1 MSIVAPWQGPLMFKR
16 YHKLVTIGLV
26 LIDVLLINAAF
37 SLAYWVRYELQ
48 WFRAVDMTYY
58 APFQRYIPFAIVL
71 TILLLIMYRLG
82 GVYRQRRGASWFD
95 EAYAIL
101 NGTTT
106 GIVFMVFIAYFYR
119 PLSYSRLIF
128 FYAGGFIVLLLS
140 LSRLGKAW
148 LWGHLRRKGI
158 GVDRI
163 LIVGAGEI
171 GRTLMRHIVAQPELG
186 YRVVGFVDD
195 DPQRGSTDIGR
206 FRALGGIPN
215 LPCLIQEEQVD
226 EVLITLPWTYHRKIL
241 AIVDQCEREQARARI
256 VPDLFQ
262 LALSRVDVDNIGG
275 VPVIGLRE
283 PTIGVWQRAFKR
295 SLDLIV
301 ALAGLV
307 FLFPLFLLI
316 GLVIKLD
323 SPGPVLFTQARMG
336 HGGREFTIRKFR
348 SMRQGAE
355 EEKEELAGLNE
366 ASGPIFKIRDDP
378 RLTPVGR
385 VLRRWSLDELP
396 QLYNV
401 LRGEMSLVGP
411 RPATPAEVAQY
422 EDWHLKRLA
431 VRPGITGLWQVR
443 GRSELPFGEMV
454 LLDIYYVE
462 NWSPALDAKI
472 LLRTLPKWLSGEGA
486 Y

>member
-1 MSIVAPWQGPLMFKR
+1 MDA
-16 YHKLVTIGLV
+16 
-26 LIDVLLINAAF
+26 LLINSAF
-37 SLAYWVRYELQ
+37 ILAYWLRYRLQ
-48 WFRAVDMTYY
+48 WFRAVGEAYY
-58 APFQRYIPFAIVL
+58 APFQRYIPFAVVL
-71 TILLLIMYRLG
+71 TILLPVIYWLA
-82 GVYRQRRGASWFD
+82 GVYRQRRSPSWFD
-95 EAYAIL
+95 EVYAIL

-119 PLSYSRLIF
+119 PLAYSRLIF
-128 FYAGGFIVLLLS
+128 LYAGGFIVALLS
-140 LSRLGKAW
+140 LARLGKAW
-148 LWGHLRRKGI
+148 LWAHMRRKGI

-186 YRVVGFVDD
+186 YRAVGFVDD

-215 LPCLIQEEQVD
+215 LSRIIREEQVD

-241 AIVDQCEREQARARI
+241 SIVDQCEREQVRARI

-262 LALSRVDVDNIGG
+262 LSLSRVDVDNIGG

-283 PTIGVWQRAFKR
+283 PAIALWQRVFKR
-295 SLDLIV
+295 SLDLIA

-307 FLFPLFLLI
+307 FLSPLFLLI
-316 GLVIKLD
+316 SLAIKLD
-323 SPGPVLFTQARMG
+323 SPGPVLFSQTRVG
-336 HGGREFTIRKFR
+336 RGGREFTIHKLR
-348 SMRQGAE
+348 SMQQGAE
-355 EEKEELAGLNE
+355 EEKQELADLDE
-366 ASGPIFKIRDDP
+366 VRGPIFKIRNDP

-385 VLRRWSLDELP
+385 LLRRSSLDELP

-411 RPATPAEVAQY
+411 RPPTPGEVADY
-422 EDWHLKRLA
+422 EDWHMKRLA
-431 VRPGITGLWQVR
+431 VSPGMTGLWQVS
-443 GRSELPFGEMV
+443 GRSELPFDEMA

-472 LLRTLPKWLSGEGA
+472 LLRTVPKWLSGEGA

>member
-1 MSIVAPWQGPLMFKR
+1 MFRR
-16 YHKLVTIGLV
+16 YHRLVTISLV
-26 LIDVLLINAAF
+26 LMDVLLINTAF
-37 SLAYWVRYELQ
+37 ALAYWVRYELQ
-48 WFRAVDMTYY
+48 WFRAVDMAYY
-58 APFQRYIPFAIVL
+58 APFQRYIPFAAVL
-71 TILLLIMYRLG
+71 TILLLAIYRIE
-82 GVYRQRRGASWFD
+82 GVYRQKRGASWLD
-95 EAYAIL
+95 ETYAIL

-106 GIVFMVFIAYFYR
+106 GIVFLVFIAYFYR

-128 FYAGGFIVLLLS
+128 LYAAAFIVLLLS
-140 LSRLGKAW
+140 LGRLGKAW
-148 LWGHLRRKGI
+148 LWNHLRRRGI
-158 GVDRI
+158 GVDHI

-195 DPQRGSTDIGR
+195 DPQRGSTSIGR

-215 LPCLIQEEQVD
+215 LLRIIQEEQVD
-226 EVLITLPWTYHRKIL
+226 EVLISLPWTYHRKIL
-241 AIVDQCEREQARARI
+241 AIVDECEREHVRARI

-283 PTIGVWQRAFKR
+283 PTIGIWQRALKR
-295 SLDLIV
+295 SLDLVVAVGGLALLFPFCLLI
-301 ALAGLV
+301 ALAIRLG
-307 FLFPLFLLI
+307 
-316 GLVIKLD
+316 
-323 SPGPVLFTQARMG
+323 SPGPVLFTQARVG
-336 HGGREFTIRKFR
+336 RGGREFTICKFR
-348 SMRQGAE
+348 SMRPGAE
-355 EEKEELAGLNE
+355 EEKEELTDLNE
-366 ASGPIFKIRDDP
+366 VSGPIFKIRDDP

-411 RPATPAEVAQY
+411 RPPTLPEVAKY
-422 EDWHLKRLA
+422 EDWHLKRLT
-431 VRPGITGLWQVR
+431 VRPGMTGLWQVS
-443 GRSELPFGEMV
+443 GRSQLPFAEMV

-462 NWSPALDAKI
+462 NWSPALDIKI
-472 LLRTLPKWLSGEGA
+472 LLRTVPKWFSGEGA

>member
-1 MSIVAPWQGPLMFKR
+1 MFRR
-16 YHKLVTIGLV
+16 YRELITIGLV
-26 LIDVLLINAAF
+26 LVDIVLINAAF
-37 SLAYWVRYELQ
+37 ALAYWVRYELQ
-48 WFRAVDMTYY
+48 WFRAVDVAYH
-58 APFQRYIPFAIVL
+58 APLQRYVPFAIVL
-71 TILLLIMYRLG
+71 TVLLLIIYRIEGL
-82 GVYRQRRGASWFD
+82 YRQPRGASWFE

-106 GIVFMVFIAYFYR
+106 GIVIVVFVAYFYR

-128 FYAGGFIVLLLS
+128 LYAGGFSVLFLS
-140 LSRLGKAW
+140 LSRVAKAR
-148 LWGHLRRKGI
+148 LWIHLRRRGI
-158 GVDRI
+158 GVDHI

-171 GRTLMRHIVAQPELG
+171 GRTLMRHIVAQPGLG

-206 FRALGGIPN
+206 FCALGGIPN
-215 LPCLIQEEQVD
+215 LPHIIQKEKVD
-226 EVLITLPWTYHRKIL
+226 EVLITLPWTHHRKIL
-241 AIVDQCEREQARARI
+241 GIVDQCAREQVRARI

-262 LALSRVDVDNIGG
+262 LALSRVDVTHIGG

-283 PTIGVWQRAFKR
+283 PAIGSWQRALKR
-295 SLDLIV
+295 SLDLVV
-301 ALAGLV
+301 ALGALV
-307 FLFPLFLLI
+307 LLLPLFLLVALAI
-316 GLVIKLD
+316 RLD
-323 SPGPVLFTQARMG
+323 SSGPVLFTQARLG
-336 HGGREFTIRKFR
+336 RGGREFTICKFR

-355 EEKEELAGLNE
+355 EEKEDLADLNE

-378 RLTPVGR
+378 RLTRVGR

-411 RPATPAEVAQY
+411 RPPTPVEVAKY
-422 EDWHLKRLA
+422 EDWQRKRLV
-431 VRPGITGLWQVR
+431 VRPGMTGLWQVS
-443 GRSELPFGEMV
+443 GRSELPFGEMM

-462 NWSPALDAKI
+462 NWSPTLDIGI
-472 LLRTLPKWLSGEGA
+472 LLRTVPKWLSGEGA

>member
-1 MSIVAPWQGPLMFKR
+1 MFKR
-16 YHKLVTIGLV
+16 YRKLVTIGL
-26 LIDVLLINAAF
+26 LLMDVLLINIAF
-37 SLAYWVRYELQ
+37 ALAYWIRYEMQ
-48 WFRAVDMTYY
+48 WFRAVDAAYD
-58 APFQRYIPFAIVL
+58 IPFRRYLPLAILL
-71 TILLLIMYRLG
+71 TLLLLIIYWG
-82 GVYRQRRGASWFD
+82 GGIYRQRRGASWFD
-95 EAYAIL
+95 KAYTLL

-106 GIVFMVFIAYFYR
+106 GIVFLVFIAYFYR

-128 FYAGGFIVLLLS
+128 FYAGALIVLLLS

-148 LWGHLRRKGI
+148 LWAHLRRKGI
-158 GVDRI
+158 GVERV

-186 YRVVGFVDD
+186 YQIVGFVDD

-206 FRALGGIPN
+206 FHALGGIPK
-215 LPCLIQEEQVD
+215 LSHLIQEEEVD
-226 EVLITLPWTYHRKIL
+226 EVFITLPWTYHRKIL
-241 AIVDQCEREQARARI
+241 AIVDQCEREQVRARI

-262 LALSRVDVDNIGG
+262 LSLSRVDVDNIGG

-283 PTIGVWQRAFKR
+283 PKIGVWQRAFKR

-301 ALAGLV
+301 ALAGLIL
-307 FLFPLFLLI
+307 FSPLFPLI
-316 GLVIKLD
+316 GLAIKLD
-323 SPGPVLFTQARMG
+323 SPGPVLFTQTRV
-336 HGGREFTIRKFR
+336 GRAGRSFTIYKFR
-348 SMRQGAE
+348 SMREGAE
-355 EEKEELAGLNE
+355 EEKGELADLNE
-366 ASGPIFKIRDDP
+366 ASGPIFKIQEDP
-378 RLTPVGR
+378 RLTSVGR

-411 RPATPAEVAQY
+411 RPPTPAEVAQY
-422 EDWHLKRLA
+422 EDWHMKRLA
-431 VRPGITGLWQVR
+431 AHPGITGLWQVS
-443 GRSELPFGEMV
+443 GRSELPFDEMV

-472 LLRTLPKWLSGEGA
+472 LLRTVPKWLSGKGA

>member
-1 MSIVAPWQGPLMFKR
+1 MSKR
-16 YHKLVTIGLV
+16 HPRLVTTGLV
-26 LIDVLLINAAF
+26 LTDVLLINIAF
-37 SLAYWVRYELQ
+37 LLAYWLRYRLQ
-48 WFRAVDMTYY
+48 WFRAVGEAYY
-58 APFQRYIPFAIVL
+58 APFQRYIPFAVVL
-71 TILLLIMYRLG
+71 TILLLIIYWLG
-82 GVYRQRRGASWFD
+82 GVYRQRRGSSWLD

-101 NGTTT
+101 NGTAT
-106 GIVFMVFIAYFYR
+106 GIVFMVFIAYIYR

-128 FYAGGFIVLLLS
+128 LYVGAFIVLLLS
-140 LSRLGKAW
+140 LSRLGKTW
-148 LWGHLRRKGI
+148 LWDHLRRKGI

-171 GRTLMRHIVAQPELG
+171 GRTLMRHIVAQPQLG
-186 YRVVGFVDD
+186 YRAVGFVDD

-206 FRALGGIPN
+206 FRALGRVSN
-215 LPCLIQEEQVD
+215 LLRLVQEEQVD
-226 EVLITLPWTYHRKIL
+226 EVLITLPWSYHRKIL
-241 AIVDQCEREQARARI
+241 SIVDQCERERVRARI

-283 PTIGVWQRAFKR
+283 PTIEVWQRVFKR
-295 SLDLIV
+295 SLDLTA
-301 ALAGLV
+301 ALGGLV
-307 FLFPLFLLI
+307 LLSPLFLLI
-316 GLVIKLD
+316 ALAIKLN
-323 SPGPVLFTQARMG
+323 SPGPVLFRQTRVG
-336 HGGREFTIRKFR
+336 RGGREFTIHKFR
-348 SMRQGAE
+348 SMHQGAE
-355 EEKEELAGLNE
+355 EEKEGLADLNE
-366 ASGPIFKIRDDP
+366 VRGPVFKIRNDP

-411 RPATPAEVAQY
+411 RPPTPSEVAAYQ
-422 EDWHLKRLA
+422 DWHMKRLA
-431 VRPGITGLWQVR
+431 VSPGMTGLWQVS
-443 GRSELPFGEMV
+443 GRSELPFDEMA

-472 LLRTLPKWLSGEGA
+472 LLRTVPKWLGGEGA

>member
-1 MSIVAPWQGPLMFKR
+1 MFKR
-16 YHKLVTIGLV
+16 YNKLVTIGLV
-26 LIDVLLINAAF
+26 LVDALLINVAF
-37 SLAYWVRYELQ
+37 ALAYWLRYELQ
-48 WFRAVDMTYY
+48 WFRPVDEAYY

-71 TILLLIMYRLG
+71 TILLLIIYRIG

-95 EAYAIL
+95 ETYAIL
-101 NGTTT
+101 NGTAT
-106 GIVFMVFIAYFYR
+106 GIVFLVFIAYFYR

-128 FYAGGFIVLLLS
+128 LYAGALIVLLLS
-140 LSRLGKAW
+140 LSRLVKAW
-148 LWGHLRRKGI
+148 LWARLRRKGI

-186 YRVVGFVDD
+186 YQVVGFVDD
-195 DPQRGSTDIGR
+195 DPQRGSKDIGR

-215 LPCLIQEEQVD
+215 LPRLIQEERVD

-241 AIVDQCEREQARARI
+241 SIVDQCERERVRARI

-262 LALSRVDVDNIGG
+262 LSLSRVDVDNMAG
-275 VPVIGLRE
+275 VPVIGIRE
-283 PTIGVWQRAFKR
+283 PTIGVWQQTFKR
-295 SLDLIV
+295 FMDLIV
-301 ALAGLV
+301 ALGGLV
-307 FLFPLFLLI
+307 ILSPLFLLI
-316 GLVIKLD
+316 GLAIKLD
-323 SPGPVLFTQARMG
+323 SPGPVLFKQTRVG
-336 HGGREFTIRKFR
+336 RGGREFTIYKFR

-355 EEKEELAGLNE
+355 EEKGKLADLNE

-378 RLTPVGR
+378 RLTRVGR

-411 RPATPAEVAQY
+411 RPPTPAEVAMY
-422 EDWHLKRLA
+422 EDWHKKRLA
-431 VRPGITGLWQVR
+431 VCPGMTGLWQVS
-443 GRSELPFGEMV
+443 GRSKLPFDEMV

-462 NWSPALDAKI
+462 NWSPALDVKI
-472 LLRTLPKWLSGEGA
+472 LLRTVPKWLSGEGA